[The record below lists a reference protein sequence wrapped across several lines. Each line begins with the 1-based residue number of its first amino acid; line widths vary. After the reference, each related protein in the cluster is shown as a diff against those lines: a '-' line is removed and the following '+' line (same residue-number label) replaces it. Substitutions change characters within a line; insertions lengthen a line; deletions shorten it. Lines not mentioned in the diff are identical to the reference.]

1 MNHYNFDTLHNRS
14 GTASIKHDLTGKYF
28 GKEGLLP
35 FWVADMDFETPDFV
49 REAVMKRAMHPVYG
63 YTFRDERFF
72 DAIIGW
78 MQRRHGWK
86 VEKEWIVF
94 TPGVV
99 PALNLAVLAITNPG
113 DAVIVQPP
121 VYFPFFGAVTDHG
134 RKLVHNSLNVS
145 GQVWSMNFDQ
155 LALQAAEAKALMLCN
170 PHNPVGRSWQRH
182 ELEQVAAICTK
193 HNLIAI
199 SDEIHADLVLP
210 GNKHT
215 VFASLDPEVAMHTI
229 TLHAPSKTF
238 NLAGLSTSFAIIP
251 STALRNSF
259 ESWMA
264 KLHLGLGNIF
274 GFEAL
279 IAAFNQ
285 GDAWLDAL
293 LHYVDEN
300 IRYATRFLK
309 EHMPLLHVFPTEA
322 TYMMWLDFSAYGLQ
336 EEELYH
342 KLVEKAGIALSR
354 GADFG
359 PGGEGCMRLNVACPR
374 AMLQQGLERMA
385 GQFVDVQSKA

>member
-1 MNHYNFDTLHNRS
+1 MNHYNFDSLPNRS

-28 GKEGLLP
+28 GKEDLLP
-35 FWVADMDFETPDFV
+35 FWVADMDFDTPDFV
-49 REAVMKRAMHPVYG
+49 REAVLKRAMHPVYG

-99 PALNLAVLAITNPG
+99 SALNLAVLAITNPG

-145 GQVWSMNFDQ
+145 GEVWSMNFDQ

-170 PHNPVGRSWQRH
+170 PHNPVGRSWHRH
-182 ELEQVAAICTK
+182 ELEQVAAICTN
-193 HNLIAI
+193 HNLIVI

-215 VFASLDPEVAMHTI
+215 VFASLDPEIASLTI

-251 STALRNSF
+251 DAELRSSF
-259 ESWMA
+259 EAWMTR
-264 KLHLGLGNIF
+264 LHLGLGNIF

-285 GDAWLDAL
+285 GDAWLVAL
-293 LHYVDEN
+293 LEYIDGN
-300 IRYATRFLK
+300 IRYATAFLK
-309 EHMPLLHVFPTEA
+309 EHMHGLHVFRTEA
-322 TYMMWLDFSAYGLQ
+322 TYMMWLDFSAYDLPD
-336 EEELYH
+336 EALYH

-359 PGGEGCMRLNVACPR
+359 PGGDCCMRLNVACPR
-374 AMLQQGLERMA
+374 SMLQQGLERMA
-385 GQFVDVQSKA
+385 GQFVGL